1 MKTSCTLKDV
11 HDFLLERGYPE
22 WNYEVYD
29 KKTGER
35 RRASILD
42 FNYSGVYST
51 TELAFTDRHG
61 NDYNLEVFVSNF
73 KFITYRDEPNVMGS
87 GSTTYV
93 HRDFSNLWIDY
104 MLKVHGKE
112 YASKL
117 LSYAQKQRKD
127 IEDELYQKVEAYKKK
142 IYGERKD
149 LEEYHELSL
158 KAYNFLT
165 NSDAV
170 DTTET
175 I

>member
-1 MKTSCTLKDV
+1 MKTAFTLEDIRN
-11 HDFLLERGYPE
+11 FLKCRFGWN
-22 WNYEVYD
+22 WNYEVWD
-29 KKTGER
+29 KKSGEKRKATIEDFDYTGR
-35 RRASILD
+35 
-42 FNYSGVYST
+42 YST
-51 TELAFTDRHG
+51 TELAFVDKYG
-61 NDYNLEVFVSNF
+61 NDCDLTVYVSDF
-73 KFITYRDEPNVMGS
+73 QFITYRDEPNVMGS

-93 HRDFSNLWIDY
+93 YKDFTNLWIDY

-117 LSYAQKQRKD
+117 LSYSQKQRKN
-127 IEDELYQKVEAYKKK
+127 IEDELYEKVEVYKKK

-149 LEEYHELSL
+149 LEQYHQLSL

-165 NSDAV
+165 NSDVV